1 MPTYMHE
8 CIHTGTNCSII
19 YIQTHM
25 YTYTHACIH
34 IHMHAYIQGHEK
46 KLPYIDKTLHKNE
59 LFEDDDELNDIED
72 GLQDSS
78 SDE

>member
-1 MPTYMHE
+1 
-8 CIHTGTNCSII
+8 
-19 YIQTHM
+19 
-25 YTYTHACIH
+25 
-34 IHMHAYIQGHEK
+34 MHAYIQGHEK